1 MASFSVRSKQMAQLV
16 CSAISFAT
24 ILGGAAEARAESLPL
39 PCSSSAAPPTAGP
52 SMVGTVG
59 NLRDIATGQLDG
71 RVPLSALPGT
81 GPLWAL
87 GMPNGLNRELLVEA
101 GRISSSS
108 FADRQRLEVRHHV
121 SIEAAFLVY
130 ARVPSWCSVA
140 LPPEVVDFATLQT
153 FVGEAA
159 ARTSFDA
166 EQAFPFRLRA
176 RARTLRWFVV
186 GGPGNQTPTARGSFE
201 RARVL
206 GGLDDTS
213 IEALGFYSRRGRGTI
228 SNPHSDMHI
237 HFRTTSG
244 PAFIAH
250 LDDEITFEAG
260 AVLLLPET
268 VAPVAKTASD
278 SPAGKHP

>member
-1 MASFSVRSKQMAQLV
+1 MANISVRPKKLVRLV
-16 CSAISFAT
+16 CVAISIAT
-24 ILGGAAEARAESLPL
+24 ILGGAAGARAESLPR
-39 PCSSSAAPPTAGP
+39 PCSSPAAPPTA
-52 SMVGTVG
+52 SASLVGTIG

-71 RVPLSALPGT
+71 RVPSHTLPGT

-87 GMPNGLNRELLVEA
+87 GMPHGLDSELLVEA

-108 FADRQRLEVRHHV
+108 FVDRQRLEVHHPV
-121 SIEAAFLVY
+121 SFEAAFLVY
-130 ARVPSWCSVA
+130 ARVSSWCSIA

-159 ARTSFDA
+159 ARTGLDA

-186 GGPGNQTPTARGSFE
+186 GGTGNQVPTARGSFE

-268 VAPVAKTASD
+268 VAPVAKTASN
-278 SPAGKHP
+278 SLAGNHP